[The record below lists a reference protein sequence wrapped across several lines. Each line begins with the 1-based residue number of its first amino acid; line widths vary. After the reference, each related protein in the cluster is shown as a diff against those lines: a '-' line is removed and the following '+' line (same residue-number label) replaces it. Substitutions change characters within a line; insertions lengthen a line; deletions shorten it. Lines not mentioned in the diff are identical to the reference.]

1 MDNCIFCKIAK
12 KEIPGKIVY
21 EDDICMAFL
30 DLSQATYGH
39 TLVIPKQHFANI
51 LEVDDDTLSHLFKT
65 VKKISQTI
73 MTKCNA
79 QGLNVL
85 TNTNQIAGQTVY
97 HFHIHI
103 LPRYDE
109 KELII
114 DFNDNSDKT
123 DLDEVYNK
131 IIK

>member
-1 MDNCIFCKIAK
+1 MDNCIFCKIAN
-12 KEIPGKIVY
+12 KEIPGKIIY

-51 LEVDDDTLSHLFKT
+51 LEVDDETLAHLMSI
-65 VKKISQTI
+65 VKKISQKI
-73 MTKCNA
+73 MLKCHA
-79 QGLNVL
+79 KGLNVL
-85 TNTNQIAGQTVY
+85 TNTNEIAGQTVY

-109 KELII
+109 KELNI
-114 DFNDNSDKT
+114 DFTDNSNKI
-123 DLDEVYNK
+123 DLNEVYEK
-131 IIK
+131 IMK

>member
-131 IIK
+131 IMK